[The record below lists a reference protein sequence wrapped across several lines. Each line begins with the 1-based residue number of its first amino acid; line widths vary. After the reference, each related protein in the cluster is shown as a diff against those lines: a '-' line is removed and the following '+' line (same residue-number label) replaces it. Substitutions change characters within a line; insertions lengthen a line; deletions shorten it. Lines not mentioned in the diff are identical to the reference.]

1 MGGVFLV
8 AADVRPMDR
17 FLAVIKKVRAFRTV
31 AKSGSKF
38 HISIGH
44 VTVMAKATFFGAH
57 ELRGTS
63 TQNGSPP
70 HERSHGL
77 SLKHEESMDVPPV
90 TFDWARDY
98 IFQDGLVGKDPA
110 WEGDLADGAAQGEGR
125 RAAQG
130 EGRRP
135 PMATQYVLLELEHP
149 VLFPL
154 GSLIIGS
161 RLDVETSGVGVG
173 SRIAFY
179 G

>member
-1 MGGVFLV
+1 
-8 AADVRPMDR
+8 MDR

-63 TQNGSPP
+63 TQNGSQPQ
-70 HERSHGL
+70 ERTHGL

-110 WEGDLADGAAQGEGR
+110 WEGELADA
-125 RAAQG
+125 AAQG